1 MTDNKSPGDRLLELM
16 VFGPT
21 GLAVTLVEE
30 FPKFVEKG
38 RHRVEGQVHTAR
50 LVGQFAFQM
59 GRRQLEQSLGHL
71 GGNPGHSG
79 PVHPTPHA
87 GVPENRTPDAGVPE
101 EVESV
106 DRAPEGGVPH
116 VVQASGFTM
125 PDSRPSVN
133 APGASPTPSEEGEA
147 EVPLTP
153 WRPSVWLGSGGPNG
167 TGSPSS
173 LAIPGYD
180 SLSASQVVQRLE
192 GLSSPELEEV
202 RAHEAA
208 HRRRRTILH
217 RVEQLLTGGDGP
229 TP

>member
-59 GRRQLEQSLGHL
+59 GRRQLEQSLGHF
-71 GGNPGHSG
+71 GGNADDNG
-79 PVHPTPHA
+79 PDHRTPHA
-87 GVPENRTPDAGVPE
+87 RVPEDHTSHAGEPE
-101 EVESV
+101 EGVSD
-106 DRAPEGGVPH
+106 DRARDEDVPN
-116 VVQASGFTM
+116 VVEASGVTM
-125 PDSRPSVN
+125 PDSRPAVN
-133 APGASPTPSEEGEA
+133 TSGASPTPSDEGEG

-208 HRRRRTILH
+208 HRQRRTILH
-217 RVEQLLTGGDGP
+217 RVEQLLTGGHGP

>member
-1 MTDNKSPGDRLLELM
+1 VTDNKSPGDRLLELM

-71 GGNPGHSG
+71 GGNPDANG
-79 PVHPTPHA
+79 PVHPTSH
-87 GVPENRTPDAGVPE
+87 AGVPE
-101 EVESV
+101 EVVSV
-106 DRAPEGGVPH
+106 GRARAEDVPP
-116 VVQASGFTM
+116 VVKASGITM
-125 PDSRPSVN
+125 SDSRPSVN
-133 APGASPTPSEEGEA
+133 APGATPTPTPSGEGEGEGEA
-147 EVPLTP
+147 PLTP

-208 HRRRRTILH
+208 HRQRRTILH